1 MSDTVSGAVIVSSLG
16 SDSPTFLSLPDVI
29 GNATPTGLHV
39 SGAAHA
45 EPASFSLMVDFRTL
59 SPDLQMV
66 SPSADPTDLPA
77 SVSGY
82 GALLPDDPSPNV
94 SGAMYQS

>member
-16 SDSPTFLSLPDVI
+16 SDALTFLSLPDVAD
-29 GNATPTGLHV
+29 NAVPTALHV
-39 SGAAHA
+39 PGAAYA
-45 EPASFSLMVDFRTL
+45 EPASFGLMVDFHTL

-66 SPSADPTDLPA
+66 PVGPDPTDLPA

-82 GALLPDDPSPNV
+82 GVPLPDEPSPNV
-94 SGAMYQS
+94 AGAMFQT